1 MIGTTRATTLTKAIS
16 LLHSIKTRRAY
27 ATNYTVKRHLCK
39 QLNSDSDKG
48 AVVGY

>member
-1 MIGTTRATTLTKAIS
+1 MIGTTRATTLIEAIS

-39 QLNSDSDKG
+39 QLNSNSDKSSI
-48 AVVGY
+48 VGD